1 MSTRYDNDQQTIIA
15 QCTPQGTGSLALL
28 RLSGIDAFEV
38 ADHFCKPV
46 SKRPISELATHTV
59 SYGTVIN
66 ANNETIDR
74 VMFIVMRGPKTFTGQ
89 DTVEITCHNNQFIVE
104 AIIEQAISYGARLA
118 QGGEFSRRSYLNNKI
133 DLIQAEAINELI
145 HANTQMALKKS
156 LAQLEGTFSQWIT
169 TIEQE
174 LLKALAL
181 SDASFE
187 FIDEEI
193 GFQEQIIEVI
203 EKVINVIASI
213 KKTFNQQQHIR
224 QGVRIALI
232 GSVNAGKSSL
242 FNSILNRNRAIV
254 TEVAG
259 TTRDVLEAG
268 LYRDGAYWTLIDTA
282 GLRKTNNA
290 IEQQGIA
297 KAHEEAKA
305 ADIILLVIDSS
316 RIMTEQEKKI
326 YDELRTQYQQKIIL
340 VHNKNDLPSQLA
352 PATDALLVSSLE
364 KETTFS
370 LEKEIEKKVK
380 TLFENIESPF
390 LLNQRQFNLVLAL
403 EKSLN
408 KLQKMLQKTAEYEL
422 ISYELKDALSSLTEL
437 TGRSISEEGMDTV
450 FRSFC
455 VGK

>member
-1 MSTRYDNDQQTIIA
+1 
-15 QCTPQGTGSLALL
+15 
-28 RLSGIDAFEV
+28 
-38 ADHFCKPV
+38 
-46 SKRPISELATHTV
+46 
-59 SYGTVIN
+59 
-66 ANNETIDR
+66 
-74 VMFIVMRGPKTFTGQ
+74 
-89 DTVEITCHNNQFIVE
+89 
-104 AIIEQAISYGARLA
+104 
-118 QGGEFSRRSYLNNKI
+118 
-133 DLIQAEAINELI
+133 
-145 HANTQMALKKS
+145 MALKKS

-193 GFQEQIIEVI
+193 GFQGQIIEVI

-242 FNSILNRNRAIV
+242 FNNILNRNRAIV

-326 YDELRTQYQQKIIL
+326 YDELILQYQSKIIL
-340 VHNKNDLPSQLA
+340 VHNKNDLPSQVT

-364 KETTFS
+364 KQTTGA

-380 TLFENIESPF
+380 TLFESIESPF

-403 EKSLN
+403 ENSLN
-408 KLQKMLQKTAEYEL
+408 NLQRMLKKSAEYEL

-455 VGK
+455 IGK